1 MKPGID
7 EAIDLLHAASAG
19 VLASHTT
26 ALPGYPYA
34 SIIPFVPDQGSHPV
48 FLVSGLAEHT
58 QNLLADPRASFL
70 VWEAGD
76 GSVLTSARLTLVG
89 NAQPFAADPLLVE
102 RYLRYQPDTRRYL
115 QLGDFRFFRLQVER
129 LRYIAGFGRMGWI
142 EGERLAA
149 AARITLA
156 EEAALIER
164 VQARLHPPQELLGVD
179 AWGADLRQGRLRR
192 RLPFIRRPAAAADI
206 EQAFAVAMERSEE
219 R

>member
-7 EAIDLLHAASAG
+7 EAIDLLHAATVG

-34 SIIPFVPDQGSHPV
+34 SILPFALDQESHPL
-48 FLVSGLAEHT
+48 FLISGLAEHT

-70 VWEAGD
+70 VWDAGG

-89 NAQPFAADPLLVE
+89 KAQPFPADPLLAE
-102 RYLRYQPDTRRYL
+102 RYLRYQPDAKRYL
-115 QLGDFRFFRLQVER
+115 QLGDFRFFRLQAER

-142 EGERLAA
+142 EGQRLDAA
-149 AARITLA
+149 ASIALT

-164 VQARLHPPQELLGVD
+164 LQARLQPPQELLGVD
-179 AWGADLRQGRLRR
+179 PWGADLRQGPLRR
-192 RLPFIRRPAAAADI
+192 RLQFLRRPVAAADI
-206 EQAFAVAMERSEE
+206 EQAFVLATEHADEG
-219 R
+219 